1 MHINDK
7 MNTNIMNCLRDIYD
21 SRLFLSHLNW
31 IIFLNLLLII
41 AFYMNSIHM
50 LPIASAQQS
59 PILSEPLMKVLIDDA
74 IQALQNGNTTKAIQ
88 NLQVADQMIS
98 ESQQNYSQSQVS
110 KLLIG
115 DAVQAVTNNDT
126 SRALLYLNLTGQ
138 QLSGQILGNPTF
150 RSTEPASQGLLTYN
164 DPVLGISISYPG
176 DWSLRQYA
184 YNPTVNNTLVGFY
197 SPSKT
202 ATELGN
208 ISGVSGNFVP
218 YLDIFVFPSKNV
230 SLEEIVKGRINK
242 INSSSNFAL
251 NESKPISLKGN
262 QSGYIIIYDSM
273 AQGEHFKKMQVYTP
287 FRDSVY
293 LITFTAQDALFSNYL
308 QTVWKM
314 INSFQVTNS
323 TAA

>member
-1 MHINDK
+1 MTIV
-7 MNTNIMNCLRDIYD
+7 CV
-21 SRLFLSHLNW
+21 FC
-31 IIFLNLLLII
+31 
-41 AFYMNSIHM
+41 IHM
-50 LPIASAQQS
+50 LPIVSAQNQS
-59 PILSEPLMKVLIDDA
+59 ILGSAESVIKVLIEDA

-88 NLQVADQMIS
+88 NLHVVDQMIS
-98 ESQQNYSQSQVS
+98 ESQQNYSQLQAS

-115 DAVQAVTNNDT
+115 DAIQAVNNNDT

-138 QLSGQILGNPTF
+138 QLSGQILGNQTS

-184 YNPTVNNTLVGFY
+184 YNPAVNNTLVGFY

-202 ATELGN
+202 ASELGN

-242 INSSSNFAL
+242 INSSSNFSV

-273 AQGEHFKKMQVYTP
+273 AQGEYFKKMQVYTP
-287 FRDSVY
+287 FRNSVY

-323 TAA
+323 TAS